1 MEMHDAPSRRQPR
14 RCPVC
19 GGPGCH
25 RPAHPH
31 TCSKLCERVWR
42 RRDVI
47 CDRGDIDPWY
57 VSYGSGYSRT
67 ADPGWGY

>member
-1 MEMHDAPSRRQPR
+1 MEMQDAPSRRQPR

-42 RRDVI
+42 RRDFI
-47 CDRGDIDPWY
+47 CADGDIDPWL
-57 VSYGSGYSRT
+57 VSY
-67 ADPGWGY
+67 DPEYNSTSDKWWGY